1 MFASDKITK
10 MFYSIDNFCLVYEP
24 FLEKQLLLDGLK
36 RRKRS
41 SVMSLSEVLTVI
53 VLFQQSNMRHFK
65 GYYTRYVQVHLKDF
79 FPNTVSYNRTLL
91 PETSCESYNRFV
103 ELMQEGFL
111 ALTLYLRTYCL
122 GVCNGISFVDSTA
135 IKVCKNKR
143 TNRNKVFEGIAQKG
157 KSTIGW
163 FYGFKL
169 HLIVN
174 YCG

>member
-1 MFASDKITK
+1 MFASDKITE

-65 GYYTRYVQVHLKDF
+65 GYYIRYVQVHLKDF
-79 FPNTVSYNRTLL
+79 FPNTV
-91 PETSCESYNRFV
+91 SYNRFV

-157 KSTIGW
+157 KIYNRLVLW
-163 FYGFKL
+163 
-169 HLIVN
+169 I
-174 YCG
+174 